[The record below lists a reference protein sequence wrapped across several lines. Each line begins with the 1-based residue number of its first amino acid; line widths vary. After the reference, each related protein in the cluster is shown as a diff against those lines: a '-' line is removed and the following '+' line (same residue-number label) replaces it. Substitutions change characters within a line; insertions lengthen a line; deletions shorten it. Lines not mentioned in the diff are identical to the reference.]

1 MPALAFVTCGARC
14 AAKMHVSWRNT
25 VSRHVLVTG
34 CSRGIGLAVTKALLG
49 EGWRV
54 YGAAR
59 SAPDLEAPNFLFVP
73 ADVGQVASVEL
84 LRDEIATDLGDA
96 SLDAVI
102 HCAVVQNP
110 VGPLEET
117 VPAEWAEA
125 IQVGLI
131 GSYNIVRLLLPYLH
145 RSADARILLFAGGGA
160 FSPRPRFSAYACA
173 KAGVVRLAETLA
185 EELADTTVAINCVAP
200 GFVPTPIHEST
211 LQAGP
216 LLAGAEYDRVMR
228 DVAYDDGSRLAQVVD
243 CIRHL
248 LSPYARGLSGKTVA
262 AQFDRWEHLT
272 PFTVPGIMAT
282 DLWTARRV
290 NEAPLGQVATNDPV
304 GLPLRPS
311 RPRPPSPV
319 RRSTRSGRIRRFRR
333 TSAEQ

>member
-1 MPALAFVTCGARC
+1 M
-14 AAKMHVSWRNT
+14 

-59 SAPDLEAPNFLFVP
+59 SAPGLTDPNFLFVQTN
-73 ADVGQVASVEL
+73 VGQVASVEHL
-84 LRDEIATDLGDA
+84 GAEISADLGDA
-96 SLDAVI
+96 ALDAVV

-117 VPAEWAEA
+117 DPQEWAEA

-131 GSYNIVRLLLPYLH
+131 GSYNVVRMLLPYLH
-145 RSADARILLFAGGGA
+145 RSRDARILLFAGGGA
-160 FSPRPRFSAYACA
+160 FSPRARFSAYACA

-185 EELADTTVAINCVAP
+185 EELAGTTVAVNCVAP

-216 LLAGAEYDRVMR
+216 TLAGAEYDRVMR

-248 LSPYARGLSGKTVA
+248 LSPFARGLSGKTVA
-262 AQFDRWEHLT
+262 AQFDDWEHLT

-290 NEAPLGQVATNDPV
+290 NEVGTGQGAATNPV
-304 GLPLRPS
+304 NLPLRPAC
-311 RPRPPSPV
+311 PRPPSPA
-319 RRSTRSGRIRRFRR
+319 RRAPRDGRIRRFRR
-333 TSAEQ
+333 ASDRS

>member
-1 MPALAFVTCGARC
+1 M
-14 AAKMHVSWRNT
+14 

-59 SAPDLEAPNFLFVP
+59 SAPGIADPNFQFTSVDV
-73 ADVGQVASVEL
+73 ADLASVEA
-84 LRDEIATDLGDA
+84 LRGKIDADLGDEA
-96 SLDAVI
+96 LDALI

-117 VPAEWAEA
+117 PPDEWAHA

-131 GSYNIVRLLLPYLH
+131 GSYNVVRLLLPYLH
-145 RSADARILLFAGGGA
+145 RSHDARILLFAGGGA

-185 EELADTTVAINCVAP
+185 EELADSTVSVNCIAP

-243 CIRHL
+243 CIQHL

-262 AQFDRWEHLT
+262 AQFDDWEHLT

-290 NEAPLGQVATNDPV
+290 NDIPADQATGLDPIS
-304 GLPLRPS
+304 LPQRPACPRPAS
-311 RPRPPSPV
+311 PARRPRSD
-319 RRSTRSGRIRRFRR
+319 GRIRRFRGATDR
-333 TSAEQ
+333 S

>member
-1 MPALAFVTCGARC
+1 M
-14 AAKMHVSWRNT
+14 
-25 VSRHVLVTG
+25 SRHVLVTG

-59 SAPDLEAPNFLFVP
+59 SAPDLSAANFLFVQTN
-73 ADVGQVASVEL
+73 VGQVASVQRL
-84 LRDEIATDLGDA
+84 SAEIAADLGEA

-117 VPAEWAEA
+117 VPEEWADA
-125 IQVGLI
+125 IQIGLI
-131 GSYNIVRLLLPYLH
+131 GSYNVVRLLLPYLH
-145 RSADARILLFAGGGA
+145 RSRDARILLFAGGGA

-185 EELADTTVAINCVAP
+185 EELAGTSVAINCIAP

-216 LLAGAEYDRVMR
+216 SLAGAEYDRVMR

-243 CIRHL
+243 CIRHM

-262 AQFDRWEHLT
+262 AQFDDWEHLT
-272 PFTVPGIMAT
+272 PFTVPGLMAT

-290 NEAPLGQVATNDPV
+290 NELPSEQAATNAPV
-304 GLPLRPS
+304 SLPLRPAC
-311 RPRPPSPV
+311 PRPPSPV
-319 RRSTRSGRIRRFRR
+319 RRTPRDGRIRRFRGATDR
-333 TSAEQ
+333 S

>member
-1 MPALAFVTCGARC
+1 M
-14 AAKMHVSWRNT
+14 
-25 VSRHVLVTG
+25 SRHVLVTG

-59 SAPDLEAPNFLFVP
+59 SAPEISAPNVQFTSV
-73 ADVGQVASVEL
+73 DVASFASVDR
-84 LRDEIATDLGDA
+84 LRAEIAADLGDA

-117 VPAEWAEA
+117 APEEWTQA

-131 GSYNIVRLLLPYLH
+131 GAYNVVKLMRPYLH
-145 RSADARILLFAGGGA
+145 RSLDARVLLFAGGGA

-185 EELADTTVAINCVAP
+185 EELADSTVSVNCIAP
-200 GFVPTPIHEST
+200 GFVPTSIHQST

-216 LLAGAEYDRVMR
+216 QLAGSEYDRVMR
-228 DVAYDDGSRLAQVVD
+228 DVAYDDGSRLAQVVE

-248 LSPYARGLSGKTVA
+248 LSPFARGLSGKTVA
-262 AQFDRWEHLT
+262 AQFDDWEHLT
-272 PFTVPGIMAT
+272 PFTVPALMAT

-290 NEAPLGQVATNDPV
+290 NQLPPDEAATGQALS
-304 GLPLRPS
+304 LPLRTACTRPS
-311 RPRPPSPV
+311 NPV
-319 RRSTRSGRIRRFRR
+319 RRLPRDGRIRRFRR
-333 TSAEQ
+333 ASEQN